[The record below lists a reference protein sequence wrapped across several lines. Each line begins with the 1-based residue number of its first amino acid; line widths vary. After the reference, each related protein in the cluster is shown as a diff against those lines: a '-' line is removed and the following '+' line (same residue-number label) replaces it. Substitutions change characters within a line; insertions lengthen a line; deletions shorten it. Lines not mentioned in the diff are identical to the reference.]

1 MVLETWTTVAIPL
14 LEKVLSGEENNS
26 SISVTREVFAEG
38 RETPVIQRTV
48 AALIE
53 DGYIAGAGV
62 HWPLR
67 SQQPTIVGDVLRLT
81 PKGRRAV
88 GQWPSGQSG
97 DVLIRTLE
105 ASLIELPEGETKG
118 RIRALLQA
126 AREVGVEV
134 LTGVVTNVVKST
146 MGLP

>member
-1 MVLETWTTVAIPL
+1 MTQETWTTTALPL
-14 LEKVLSGEENNS
+14 LEELVH
-26 SISVTREVFAEG
+26 AETG
-38 RETPVIQRTV
+38 SPADTTSEFIRRCNEDSTVQRTL

-62 HWPLR
+62 FWPLGQGEPVI
-67 SQQPTIVGDVLRLT
+67 SADVLRLT

-88 GQWPSGQSG
+88 GQWPSGQAG

-105 ASLIELPEGETKG
+105 AMLIELPEGPTKG
-118 RIRALLQA
+118 RVRRLLEA
-126 AREVGVEV
+126 AREVGTDV
-134 LTGVVTNVVKST
+134 LTGVVSKVLKST